1 MSAQIEAFF
10 VWILLVCV
18 VWHRK
23 NAALK
28 SVLFCTITWKG
39 FRIKQLHY
47 LNTILCFIVFSAQD
61 RLTNTQK
68 TVLDQSDKTCQ
79 TSHTK
84 HARLV
89 TQNMLDQTQNMLD
102 QSQKHIR
109 IVTKTLQTC
118 YKKIR
123 LVTNTYI
130 CLDKSDKHTRLA
142 AKTHQ
147 NR

>member
-23 NAALK
+23 NAAPK

-68 TVLDQSDKTCQ
+68 TVLD
-79 TSHTK
+79 
-84 HARLV
+84 
-89 TQNMLDQTQNMLD
+89 
-102 QSQKHIR
+102 
-109 IVTKTLQTC
+109 
-118 YKKIR
+118 
-123 LVTNTYI
+123 
-130 CLDKSDKHTRLA
+130 
-142 AKTHQ
+142 
-147 NR
+147 